1 MNAVKP
7 LFDRV
12 INLDAGALRLPTD
25 IEQEFIIHPEIILSC
40 LDCFSELSDDGL
52 IKNKEP
58 LLFLLLN
65 EGFTR
70 LRYKLD
76 NQDSNAKSILEHLH
90 QKLKQIFQTLSME
103 KKILI
108 NNVLHE
114 SKLPTPELDY
124 DDTVSKSSVLDKLPD
139 IAPQLPAFLDRMRRE
154 GGISTSFEL
163 YEFLIAQIQ
172 LQPIDIQCA
181 LINELITAK
190 NTFAQDV
197 GVLMLLHPKKSIRCM
212 VPLIWLHHFT
222 ENTTQISPISL
233 RRFIVMRNWL
243 PHDEQA
249 PVDTLIQQVRKKG
262 VMPAPHS
269 SSKITKLI
277 SSSVDGAGVQ
287 CILFETKAKNQRT
300 IAGFLLKESI
310 GIREPFVMHK
320 AHANEFSGM
329 IERYTLPSKSVST
342 TFVSKLVGH
351 FISVGQKANHI
362 PEPSFLE
369 VSELFGAQNWLPQP
383 INFMAEINRIKEQ
396 EKLNS
401 GDANLIEQA
410 LTESSLWTIKEDFGN
425 SWFETG
431 DRTNQAMME
440 AIAEHS
446 KLKNKHQDNSL
457 PKVTTRVFM
466 KGELFDKWVFILIRM
481 LLWHRSK
488 SIKGAQWKYFLVIAE
503 LLLHGHPVENIP
515 LMEQI
520 TERSVAHA
528 VRQQMLY

>member
-1 MNAVKP
+1 MNAVKS
-7 LFDRV
+7 LYDRMMSLEASAV
-12 INLDAGALRLPTD
+12 RVPNDV
-25 IEQEFIIHPEIILSC
+25 EQEFIIHPEIVLSC
-40 LDCFSELSDDGL
+40 LDYFSELSDEE
-52 IKNKEP
+52 IKNKERQ
-58 LLFLLLN
+58 LFLLLN

-76 NQDSNAKSILEHLH
+76 NQDSNAQSILEYLH
-90 QKLKQIFQTLSME
+90 QRLKQIFQTLSME
-103 KKILI
+103 KKMLI
-108 NNVLHE
+108 GNTLHE
-114 SKLPTPELDY
+114 ARLPTPELDY
-124 DDTVSKSSVLDKLPD
+124 DDNTYNSSVLDKLPD
-139 IAPQLPAFLDRMRRE
+139 ISPQLPAFLDLMRRE

-163 YEFLIAQIQ
+163 YDFLIAQTQ

-190 NTFAQDV
+190 NTFVQDV
-197 GVLMLLHPKKSIRCM
+197 GVLMLLHPKKPIRCM

-222 ENTTQISPISL
+222 ENTTQILPISL
-233 RRFIVMRNWL
+233 RRFIVIRNWL
-243 PHDEQA
+243 PHDEQM
-249 PVDTLIQQVRKKG
+249 PIDTLIQQVRKQG
-262 VMPAPHS
+262 IMPAPYPT
-269 SSKITKLI
+269 SKITKLI

-320 AHANEFSGM
+320 AHAEEFSG
-329 IERYTLPSKSVST
+329 ILERNTLPSKSVST

-351 FISVGQKANHI
+351 FISVGQKKNHI

-369 VSELFGAQNWLPQP
+369 VAELFGAQNWLPQP
-383 INFMAEINRIKEQ
+383 IDPMTEINRIKEQ
-396 EKLNS
+396 EKL
-401 GDANLIEQA
+401 DTKDTA
-410 LTESSLWTIKEDFGN
+410 LVELVLKESRRWSTTADFGN

-431 DRTNQAMME
+431 DRTNQAMTE
-440 AIAEHS
+440 AIEEHS

-488 SIKGAQWKYFLVIAE
+488 SIKGEQWKYFLVIAE
-503 LLLHGHPVENIP
+503 LLLQGYPVENIP

-528 VRQQMLY
+528 MRQQMLY